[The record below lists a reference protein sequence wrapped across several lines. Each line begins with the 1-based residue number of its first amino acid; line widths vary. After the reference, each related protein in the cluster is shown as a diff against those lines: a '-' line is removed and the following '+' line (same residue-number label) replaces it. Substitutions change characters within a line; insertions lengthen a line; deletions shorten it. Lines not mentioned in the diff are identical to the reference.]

1 MERRSLNLSVRVL
14 VYPEGGGV
22 IAHGLEMDLLGY
34 GADEPAAKADLVRQ
48 IESQIFFAASKIDPG
63 MIYFPAPAD
72 LFRRW
77 ESARKQQLRGMRD
90 SLMPDRGDDSF
101 LNPMHRGGIPGFGV
115 EKAL

>member
-1 MERRSLNLSVRVL
+1 
-14 VYPEGGGV
+14 
-22 IAHGLEMDLLGY
+22 
-34 GADEPAAKADLVRQ
+34 
-48 IESQIFFAASKIDPG
+48 